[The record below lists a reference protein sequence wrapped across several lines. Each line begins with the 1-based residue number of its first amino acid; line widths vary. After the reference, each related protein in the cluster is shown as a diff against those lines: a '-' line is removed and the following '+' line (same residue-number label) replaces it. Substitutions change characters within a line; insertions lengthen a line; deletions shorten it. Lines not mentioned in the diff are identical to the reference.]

1 MRCERALEILSSIKD
16 KKDITTSYEEISEL
30 IENHLISEFKSK
42 TPKIL
47 RENDLKSLKR
57 THMKISNDIRQAYQN
72 LLSLEG
78 DYNHISTIFRF
89 FAHLKIG
96 KGARLKEDISELHQF
111 IKKKEIDLKKVKDD
125 LLRLNIEIE
134 SYERAIKVN
143 GVRVFL
149 TPIGET
155 MIDEIKARRR
165 FYSREL
171 KELVIVL
178 KNLDNT
184 FTMLINSIGNIMLTS
199 KFSPLWALYLLNTNM
214 LNLIRAM
221 NNITLKEYDY
231 NNAQKRM
238 MKLSFYLMNH
248 PEISIPRSNRDAKIT
263 EDKFN
268 YKYPESE
275 HKRMFHEILNNANI
289 STHKIRTAISLLGK
303 LFTVWGLKNEQNRN
317 TIMEYYNNLRI
328 FIDFQRDLP
337 MIGKNTILYQH
348 LKQDI
353 DEEMTFVLLIL
364 AFSTNLDSYN
374 YFHEII
380 EDIPEGTK
388 FFSALS
394 SLFPW
399 DSEET
404 WRVLLRAQSNIL
416 KAQSAKF
423 IPELM
428 EYAILM
434 CSNPNILIVENEIS
448 NEQLDKWKHLIIPAI
463 HLSFYSFF
471 EKDLE
476 TYIRRRPLAYIIAPR
491 YFHHSMLHY
500 HAIG

>member
-275 HKRMFHEILNNANI
+275 HKRMFHEILNSANI